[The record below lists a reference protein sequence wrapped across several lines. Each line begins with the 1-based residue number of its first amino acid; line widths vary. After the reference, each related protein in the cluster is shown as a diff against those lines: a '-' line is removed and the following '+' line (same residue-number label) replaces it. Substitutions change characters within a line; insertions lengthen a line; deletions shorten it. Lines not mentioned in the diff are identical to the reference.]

1 MILKRI
7 KLRDFRNYGLQ
18 EIELN
23 KKFNFIYGNNGYGK
37 TNILEAIS
45 FVTFGKSFLGSP
57 EQDCVKFD
65 AEEFNLDGVFE
76 NELGNDFNVTLNYNL
91 NLKKKAFQLNKE
103 KVLRFSSEIFGK
115 FPVVFFSP
123 HSLNI
128 TYGNPSE
135 RRKFFDILISQTSR
149 VYLDFLKDLSR
160 LLKQKNALLKSSQ
173 NERGYSE
180 KDFKYLLN
188 SINEGLIKI
197 SSEILIRRLVFL
209 EEFGKYFEKNFRS
222 LLKTLDN
229 PRIRYY
235 SEMLNDIGISS
246 EGILKLNAERKVF
259 TDTLSQY
266 FQLREQEE
274 ISRGLALIGPQRD
287 DYIFSMEK
295 HNNGNDITDK
305 EFELKNFASQ
315 GEHKTFV
322 IGLKL
327 SEFYYLR
334 DKLGTNPI
342 LLLDDIL
349 SELDAERVFK
359 IISHLKDFG
368 QIVLTS
374 VDTGYNDK
382 FIEIFE
388 VDEISYIQVKKGK
401 LEYEKS

>member
-23 KKFNFIYGNNGYGK
+23 KKFNFIYGNNGHGK
-37 TNILEAIS
+37 TNVLEAIS

-57 EQDCVKFD
+57 EQDCVRFD

-76 NELGNDFNVTLNYNL
+76 NELGNDFIVTLNYNL

-123 HSLNI
+123 HSINI

-160 LLKQKNALLKSSQ
+160 LLKQKNALLKNSQ

-180 KDFKYLLN
+180 RDFRYLLN
-188 SINEGLIKI
+188 SINEGLINI
-197 SSEILIRRLVFL
+197 TSEILVRRLGFL
-209 EEFGKYFEKNFRS
+209 VEFGKYFEKNFRS

-229 PRIRYY
+229 PKIRYY
-235 SEMLNDIGISS
+235 SEILNEIGIAP

-259 TDTLSQY
+259 TDKLSQY

-274 ISRGLALIGPQRD
+274 ISRGMALIGPQRD

-295 HNNGNDITDK
+295 HNGGNDSTHK

-327 SEFYYLR
+327 AEFYYLR
-334 DKLGTNPI
+334 DKLGTNPV

-349 SELDAERVFK
+349 SELDSERVFK

-382 FIEIFE
+382 FREIFG
-388 VDEISYIQVKKGK
+388 VDEISYIRVKKGK

>member
-1 MILKRI
+1 MVLKRI

-37 TNILEAIS
+37 TNVLEAIS
-45 FVTFGKSFLGSP
+45 FVTFGKSFLSSP

-65 AEEFNLDGVFE
+65 AEEFNLEGVFE
-76 NELGNDFNVTLNYNL
+76 NELGNHFNVTLNYNL

-149 VYLDFLKDLSR
+149 VYLDLLKDLSR
-160 LLKQKNALLKSSQ
+160 LLKQKNALLKNFQ
-173 NERGYSE
+173 NEKGYS
-180 KDFKYLLN
+180 DRDLRYLLN

-197 SSEILIRRLVFL
+197 TSEILIRRLDFL

-229 PRIRYY
+229 PGIRYY
-235 SEMLNDIGISS
+235 SEILSEIGITT
-246 EGILKLNAERKVF
+246 EGISKLNAERKVF
-259 TDTLSQY
+259 TDKLSQY
-266 FQLREQEE
+266 FQLREKEE

-287 DYIFSMEK
+287 DYIFSMVK
-295 HNNGNDITDK
+295 HNSGNDLTYK

-327 SEFYYLR
+327 AEFYYLR
-334 DKLGTNPI
+334 DKLGTNPV

-349 SELDAERVFK
+349 SELDSERAFK

-374 VDTGYNDK
+374 VDTGYNGK
-382 FIEIFE
+382 FREIFG
-388 VDEISYIQVKKGK
+388 VDEISYIRVKKGK